1 MYKSL
6 LASEFLKLKRKWV
19 WFLIMIAPIGV
30 IVLQAINFSLRY
42 DYLIEKYKNDLWGG
56 LLSNVQSLSLPAILL
71 GITIITS
78 IIAHLEHSSTSWKHL
93 LILPIEK
100 RKIFIA
106 KFILSFILLF
116 ISCFILFIGS
126 IFLGIGLDFGYSI
139 PWSKVIKISF
149 FPYFSALPVLALQL
163 WLSIVYK
170 NQGITLI
177 VGVLGTVLALFSES
191 LPDWIIWKLP
201 LLASKS
207 NTTTLLGATIGV
219 LLILIATFDFV
230 RRDVDK

>member
-1 MYKSL
+1 
-6 LASEFLKLKRKWV
+6 
-19 WFLIMIAPIGV
+19 MIC
-30 IVLQAINFSLRY
+30 
-42 DYLIEKYKNDLWGG
+42 GG
-56 LLSNVQSLSLPAILL
+56 RLLSNVQSLSLSAILL

-116 ISCFILFIGS
+116 ISCSILFIGS
-126 IFLGIGLDFGYSI
+126 IFLGIGLDFGNSI

-207 NTTTLLGATIGV
+207 NTTTLLGATVGV

>member
-1 MYKSL
+1 MYRSL
-6 LASEFLKLKRKWV
+6 LASEVLKLKRKWV

-42 DYLIEKYKNDLWGG
+42 DILIEKYKNNLWGG
-56 LLSNVQSLSLPAILL
+56 LLSNIQSLSLPAILL

-78 IIAHLEHSSTSWKHL
+78 IIAHLEHKSTSWKHL
-93 LILPIEK
+93 LLLPIEK

-106 KFILSFILLF
+106 KFILSFSLLF
-116 ISCFILFIGS
+116 VSCSILFIGS
-126 IFLGIGLDFGYSI
+126 ICLGIGLDFGYSI
-139 PWSKVIKISF
+139 PWSEVIKISF
-149 FPYFSALPVLALQL
+149 FPYFSALPILALQL

-170 NQGITLI
+170 NQGITLM
-177 VGVLGTVLALFSES
+177 VGVLGTVLALFSDS
-191 LPDWIIWKLP
+191 LPDWIIWKFP
-201 LLASKS
+201 LLASQS
-207 NTTTLLGATIGV
+207 NTTTLLGATVGI

>member
-116 ISCFILFIGS
+116 ISCFILFIG
-126 IFLGIGLDFGYSI
+126 
-139 PWSKVIKISF
+139 
-149 FPYFSALPVLALQL
+149 
-163 WLSIVYK
+163 
-170 NQGITLI
+170 
-177 VGVLGTVLALFSES
+177 
-191 LPDWIIWKLP
+191 
-201 LLASKS
+201 
-207 NTTTLLGATIGV
+207 
-219 LLILIATFDFV
+219 
-230 RRDVDK
+230 